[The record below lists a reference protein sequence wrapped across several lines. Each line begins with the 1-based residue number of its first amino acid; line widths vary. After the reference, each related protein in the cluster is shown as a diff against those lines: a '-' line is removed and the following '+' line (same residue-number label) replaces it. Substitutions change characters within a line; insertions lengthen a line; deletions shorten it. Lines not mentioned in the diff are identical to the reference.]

1 MAVTARRI
9 DREPESV
16 FARLKLRMMFNG
28 LRGRPGR
35 LIMVVF
41 GGIFG
46 AWFAL
51 IAFIVFALPG
61 FLDDARIASMV
72 LPIGGGV
79 AVLGWLLLPLV
90 LFGVDESLDP
100 ARFALLPLRRGTLIR
115 GMLAAAVVG
124 VPALG
129 TLAATLGM
137 VFTVTRLS
145 GIGAGLV
152 EFVGVVLG
160 LLMCVTASRAVTSA
174 FAGGL
179 RSRRGRDA
187 ATVLLAAVA
196 ALLGPIQILVLAG
209 ARRTDWH
216 QVAVVARVVEW
227 TPFGAPYA
235 IGNDLIA
242 GRAWGVPVKL
252 GIVLAAIGL
261 LLWWWSRTLERAM
274 FSASTD
280 HVSRVKQGDPVAQL
294 VLPFLPRSR
303 FGALT
308 SREARYWW
316 RESRRR
322 ASLITFSVVGI
333 FVPVMLSATG
343 GSGPGV
349 LPFVGALAA
358 VGLANQFGFDGTA
371 YAANIVSGVPGRAE
385 IHSRVAGYSIY
396 AVPVLVLAAVVI
408 GLVAGGG
415 PGAIPS
421 LLGSLVAAYGVG
433 LAVVLPIS
441 IFGAYAMPDSANPFA
456 ASTGS
461 GTAKAFIGLAALIG
475 AAVGAAPVVLLS
487 YSAHGF
493 WLVAGLPIGLAY
505 GVGAFVVGSRIA
517 GRILD
522 GRMPEVLAAVTP
534 DR

>member
-1 MAVTARRI
+1 MAVTALF
-9 DREPESV
+9 V
-16 FARLKLRMMFNG
+16 RLKLRMMANG

-35 LIMVVF
+35 VVMVVL
-41 GGIFG
+41 GALFG
-46 AWFAL
+46 AWFAFIAL
-51 IAFIVFALPG
+51 IALAIPG
-61 FLDDARIASMV
+61 FLDDARIASIV
-72 LPIGGGV
+72 LPLGGGV

-100 ARFALLPLRRGTLIR
+100 ARFALLPLRRGPLIR

-137 VFTVTRLS
+137 VFTVTRLG

-160 LLMCVTASRAVTSA
+160 LLMCVAASRAVTSA

-196 ALLGPIQILVLAG
+196 ALLGPIQILALSG
-209 ARRTDWH
+209 AQRTDWR
-216 QVAVVARVVEW
+216 QWAAVARVVQW

-235 IGNDLIA
+235 IGDDIIA
-242 GRAWGVPVKL
+242 GRAWGVPIKL
-252 GIVLAAIGL
+252 GIVLASIGG

-274 FSASTD
+274 YSVPTG
-280 HVSRVKQGDPVAQL
+280 HVSQVKQGEPVAQL
-294 VLPFLPRSR
+294 MLPVLPRSR

-333 FVPVMLSATG
+333 FVPIMLSATG
-343 GSGPGV
+343 SSGPGV

-371 YAANIVSGVPGRAE
+371 YAANIVSGVPGRSE

-441 IFGAYAMPDSANPFA
+441 IFGAYAMPDMANPFA
-456 ASTGS
+456 SSSGS
-461 GTAKAFIGLAALIG
+461 GTAKGLIGLAALIG
-475 AAVGAAPVVLLS
+475 AVIGTAPIVLLA
-487 YSAHGF
+487 YLAHGV
-493 WLVAGLPIGLAY
+493 WLFAGLPIGLAY
-505 GVGAFVVGSRIA
+505 GAAAYGVGSRIA

-522 GRMPEVLAAVTP
+522 GRMPELLAAVTP
-534 DR
+534 NR

>member
-1 MAVTARRI
+1 MN
-9 DREPESV
+9 PSV
-16 FARLKLRMMFNG
+16 FVRLKLRMTAGGF
-28 LRGRPGR
+28 RGRPGR
-35 LIMVVF
+35 VVMVVF
-41 GGIFG
+41 GGVFG
-46 AWFAL
+46 VWFAFV
-51 IAFIVFALPG
+51 AFLAFAVPG
-61 FLDDARIASMV
+61 ILHDARVASMV
-72 LPIGGGV
+72 LPLGGGL

-100 ARFALLPLRRGTLIR
+100 ARFALLPLSRGTLIR
-115 GMLAAAVVG
+115 GLLAAALAG

-129 TLAATLGM
+129 TLAATSGM
-137 VFTVTRLS
+137 VFTAARL
-145 GIGAGLV
+145 GGAAAGLA
-152 EFVGVVLG
+152 ELAGVVLG
-160 LLMCVTASRAVTSA
+160 LLLCVAASRAVTSA

-196 ALLGPIQILVLAG
+196 ALIGPIQILALSG
-209 ARRTDWH
+209 AQRADWR
-216 QVAVVARVVEW
+216 QVAAVARVVEW

-235 IGNDLIA
+235 MGTDIVA
-242 GRAWGVPVKL
+242 GRAWGVPIKL
-252 GIVLAAIGL
+252 GIVVAALGG

-274 FSASTD
+274 VGASTGR
-280 HVSRVKQGDPVAQL
+280 VSRVRTGEPVAQL

-316 RESRRR
+316 RETRRR

-333 FVPVMLSATG
+333 FVPIMLSATG
-343 GSGPGV
+343 RGGTV
-349 LPFVGALAA
+349 ALPFVGALAA

-371 YAANIVSGVPGRAE
+371 YAANVVSGVPGRAE

-396 AVPVLVLAAVVI
+396 AVPVLILAGVAL

-415 PGAIPS
+415 PAAIPA

-441 IFGAYAMPDSANPFA
+441 IVGAYPMPDSANPFA
-456 ASTGS
+456 TSAGS
-461 GTAKAFIGLAALIG
+461 GPAKALIGLAALAG
-475 AAVGAAPVVLLS
+475 AAAGTAPVVLLS
-487 YSAHGF
+487 ALAHAV

-505 GVGAFVVGSRIA
+505 GVGAYLLGSHVA

-522 GRMPEVLAAVTP
+522 GRMPELLAAVTP